1 MIDIIMLKD
10 RLKSIYG
17 KYNIFLLPAFKLVL
31 TFLALVYINRSVG
44 FMATL
49 KNPLVCILISIVCSI
64 MPYGAICFVLALVI
78 LAHVFLISVS
88 MAVVLAMIF
97 LVIAVLYCGFR
108 PNDSILF
115 IVTPILMAIN
125 IPYMIPIL
133 VGLSGS
139 FVSVISISCGIVL
152 YYFLYYIKQNTAALT
167 NESLTDITQRFS
179 DIINAILTNKT
190 MILFIVAFALA
201 LIVVYVIRKLSINNA
216 WMIAAGAGMVVMLIT
231 IAAGMFILSTS
242 VDILFM
248 ILGIIV
254 AIIATSIY
262 GLFFYGVDYARTE
275 FTQFEDDEY
284 IYYVKAV
291 PKISMATPQPKVK
304 KYTHSRRL
312 ERELDDERITID

>member
-216 WMIAAGAGMVVMLIT
+216 WMIAAG
-231 IAAGMFILSTS
+231 MFILSTS

-312 ERELDDERITID
+312 EKELDDERITID